1 MDLRL
6 FIADDSEQF
15 RSSLRDLLLDVP
27 GVQIAGQA
35 GDVNKAINGIRQTE
49 PDAVILDLKMPGGTG
64 LDVLKRIKAG
74 PLPPTVIIL
83 TGYPYPEYRK
93 AAMDAG
99 ADRFFEKGVEEGELV
114 EVVKEL
120 VTDAPLC
127 KNGFEEGRKDRKHS
141 GNL

>member
-6 FIADDSEQF
+6 FIADDSESF
-15 RSSLRDLLLDVP
+15 RSSLRDLLLDIP

-35 GDVNKAINGIRQTE
+35 GDVNQAVNGIRQTG

-64 LDVLKRIKAG
+64 LDVLRRIKAG
-74 PLPPTVIIL
+74 PLPPTVIIF

-99 ADRFFEKGVEEGELV
+99 ADRFFEKGVEEGELI
-114 EVVKEL
+114 EVVGNL
-120 VTDAPLC
+120 VMDTRLS
-127 KNGFEEGRKDRKHS
+127 KNGQDASASNPREP
-141 GNL
+141 